1 MDIFDSWK
9 IYEDKIEKEI
19 LAFNQ
24 EVKDNHLEGQRKRK
38 DNAKN
43 YYLKFVD
50 LLKAESRS
58 DQNAF
63 K

>member
-1 MDIFDSWK
+1 MVT
-9 IYEDKIEKEI
+9 
-19 LAFNQ
+19 FNQ
-24 EVKDNHLEGQRKRK
+24 EVKDNNLEGQRKRK

-43 YYLKFVD
+43 YYLKFLDV
-50 LLKAESRS
+50 LKAESKS